1 MSEEKSIP
9 PDEQLAN
16 KEPANETI
24 LPGGQVASPADP
36 IAETEQTQPLH
47 TKHLT

>member
-24 LPGGQVASPADP
+24 LHAPPLIPA
-36 IAETEQTQPLH
+36 PL
-47 TKHLT
+47 LAYCGRRMDGRLFG